1 MYSILNLLGKYNI
14 SNLDLLFIDAEGY
27 DGDILIDFLNN
38 SKQEPIIIFEY
49 VHIKNNILKNLINKI
64 ISRNYSYFDINEN
77 LICLPN
83 KIEKFL

>member
-1 MYSILNLLGKYNI
+1 MLGKYNI

-64 ISRNYSYFDINEN
+64 IKKNYSYFDVNEN
-77 LICLPN
+77 LICVPN

>member
-1 MYSILNLLGKYNI
+1 MGKYNI

-83 KIEKFL
+83 KIEKLL